1 MNKLFIYFFDVRT
14 VNGENI
20 LSIFKKY
27 QRNNSLIDITRN
39 CVRSKSWWDNYLSRA
54 LKIVLR
60 RCCIKS
66 EIRRVNTRK
75 LRARWLRKWS
85 SNTPNYPLSWQVSLY
100 FNLEFL
106 IFNNLRLFMHGRKAL
121 TIDDTSESTSV
132 LTLNPENQEN
142 QQSIHYARNES

>member
-1 MNKLFIYFFDVRT
+1 M
-14 VNGENI
+14 
-20 LSIFKKY
+20 
-27 QRNNSLIDITRN
+27 
-39 CVRSKSWWDNYLSRA
+39 
-54 LKIVLR
+54 
-60 RCCIKS
+60 
-66 EIRRVNTRK
+66 
-75 LRARWLRKWS
+75 
-85 SNTPNYPLSWQVSLY
+85 SLY